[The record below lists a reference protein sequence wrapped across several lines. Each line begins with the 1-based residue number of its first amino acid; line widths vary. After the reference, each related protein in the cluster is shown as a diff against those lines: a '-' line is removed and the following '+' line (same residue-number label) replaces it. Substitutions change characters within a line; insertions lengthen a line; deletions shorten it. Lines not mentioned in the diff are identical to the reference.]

1 LDDRDNLWDVLVTIT
16 ARKAINLARH
26 ERRERRGGGRV
37 VTDITPPGAADES
50 AVESPVAQAVGREP
64 TPAFAA
70 QVAEECERL
79 LAKLPDGE
87 LRQIAI
93 WKMEGYTNAEIATRI
108 DRAEVTVERRLDR
121 IRKLWEREGAGE

>member
-1 LDDRDNLWDVLVTIT
+1 VLLTIT

-26 ERRERRGGGRV
+26 ERRQKRHGGRV
-37 VTDITPPGAADES
+37 VNDITPPAAADES
-50 AVESPVAQAVGREP
+50 AVASLIEQAVGREP

-79 LAKLPDGE
+79 LAKLPDGK

-93 WKMEGYTNAEIATRI
+93 WKMEGYTNAEIADKI
-108 DRAEVTVERRLDR
+108 ERAEVTVERRLDR
-121 IRKLWEREGAGE
+121 IRTLWNREVADE